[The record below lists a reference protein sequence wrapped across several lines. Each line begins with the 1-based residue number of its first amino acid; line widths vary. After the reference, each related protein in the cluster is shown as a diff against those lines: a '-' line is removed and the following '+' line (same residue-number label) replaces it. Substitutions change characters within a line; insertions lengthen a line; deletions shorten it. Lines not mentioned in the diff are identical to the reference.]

1 MAKHNKKRNVG
12 LIHEQLVRKI
22 SESVV
27 GKDQESA
34 DKIFKIIESNFDKRS
49 ELYKEFRLF
58 NSLVHSRVE
67 SKDIAKKIIS
77 ESKSASKKHDANKID
92 REKSRLIKDI
102 NHNLGEKDLYSTR
115 VESYK
120 VFSTVQALLNE
131 WRGHGNLY
139 PEEIVKYET
148 LLENWL
154 TRDKKKDAPSEKT
167 GDPLVLKMMIKKFNN
182 KYEGNLN
189 EMQRSL
195 ISASLSQDTNKVTDQ
210 VKAIKEAGLK
220 KLDEFYSKCTNKFLL
235 EKKDDIFGRISKL
248 EVSSSDKIVE
258 KAMSLANLVE
268 ELECEDE

>member
-22 SESVV
+22 SEFVV
-27 GKDQESA
+27 SKDQESA
-34 DKIFKIIESNFDKRS
+34 DKIFKIIEKNFDKRS

-58 NSLVHSRVE
+58 NSLVHSKVS
-67 SKDIAKKIIS
+67 SKDIAKKIIA

-92 REKSRLIKDI
+92 REKSLLIKDI
-102 NHNLGEKDLYSTR
+102 NHKLSESNLYSTR
-115 VESYK
+115 VDSYK

-154 TRDKKKDAPSEKT
+154 TREETKQDTNDKV
-167 GDPLVLKMMIKKFNN
+167 GDPLVLKMMIQKFNN

-189 EMQRSL
+189 SMQRDL
-195 ISASLSQDTNKVTDQ
+195 ISANLSQDNNKVLEQ
-210 VKAIKEAGLK
+210 VENIKSAGLK
-220 KLDEFYSKCTNKFLL
+220 KLDEFYSSCTNKFLL
-235 EKKDDIFGRISKL
+235 EKKEEIFDRINKL
-248 EVSSSDKIVE
+248 EVSSSEKVVE
-258 KAMSLANLVE
+258 RAMSLANLVE

>member
-92 REKSRLIKDI
+92 KEKSRLIKDI
-102 NHNLGEKDLYSTR
+102 NHNLGEKNLYSTR

-154 TRDKKKDAPSEKT
+154 TRDKKKDSPSEKT